1 MRGAQLKP
9 DEIRVSEGGVKF
21 INVKDIQ
28 NERILY
34 ESAENVD
41 ETRLI
46 EKPQFR
52 IREDDI
58 LLTSKGTV
66 IKLAIAGEPQMVS
79 YISENITILRIN
91 RQMYHPYVLYDYLQS
106 EEGRRALEGIQSGTT
121 IRILSNANLKKL
133 DIPAYPMDV
142 MEKVGEEL
150 RRNRMEFDRQQREL
164 TVRFLAQKQKL
175 EQELKN
181 GLKKEARQDGENI
194 SESQHEK

>member
-1 MRGAQLKP
+1 
-9 DEIRVSEGGVKF
+9 
-21 INVKDIQ
+21 
-28 NERILY
+28 
-34 ESAENVD
+34 
-41 ETRLI
+41 
-46 EKPQFR
+46 
-52 IREDDI
+52 
-58 LLTSKGTV
+58 
-66 IKLAIAGEPQMVS
+66 MVS